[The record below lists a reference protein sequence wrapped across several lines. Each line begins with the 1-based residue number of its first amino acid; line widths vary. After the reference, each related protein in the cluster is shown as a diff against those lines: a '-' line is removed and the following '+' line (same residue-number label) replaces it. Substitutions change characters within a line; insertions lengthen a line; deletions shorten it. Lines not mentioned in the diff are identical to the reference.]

1 MAVMDFHPRWLM
13 ESHLLLTLVVV
24 EAALLAVAVLLELVV
39 AGQEIAVVELLDL
52 LILAA
57 VEAVAV
63 ALAVA
68 QPTVL
73 AAAAA

>member
-1 MAVMDFHPRWLM
+1 M

-39 AGQEIAVVELLDL
+39 AGQEIAELELLEL